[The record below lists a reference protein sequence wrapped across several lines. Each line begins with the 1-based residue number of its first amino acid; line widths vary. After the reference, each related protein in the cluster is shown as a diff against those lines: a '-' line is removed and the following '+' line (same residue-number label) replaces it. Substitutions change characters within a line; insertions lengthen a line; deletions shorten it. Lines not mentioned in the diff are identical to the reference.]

1 MNDPVSCK
9 QCGEAMHR
17 TTRSEHNVAL
27 QLLAVVVFIVGVVLL
42 FVVPIGTIIGIFLML
57 ASLGMGYK
65 RRKVWACDHCGYFF
79 DRM

>member
-1 MNDPVSCK
+1 MADEISCK
-9 QCGEAMHR
+9 QCGNPMHR
-17 TTRSEHNVAL
+17 TVRGEHSWAV
-27 QLLAVVVFIVGVVLL
+27 QLLAVALFIFGFALL

-65 RRKVWACDHCGYFF
+65 RRKVWACRKCGYFF